1 LNCEIDMKGDARVDS
16 LIGAKTRIEGKVF
29 FVGGL
34 RLEGSICGNVR
45 ARPEEPG
52 TLIVSKQGRIDG
64 EVAGPH
70 LVVNGIIN
78 GQVTGFETL
87 VVNGTING
95 QVTGFETLEL
105 RSSAR
110 VSGDVYYKLMAV
122 RQGAIVEGR
131 LAKCAAGDPKQAAE
145 LEPAFS
151 G

>member
-1 LNCEIDMKGDARVDS
+1 MKGDARVDS
-16 LIGAKTRIEGKVF
+16 LIGAKTRIEGEVF
-29 FVGGL
+29 FVGVL
-34 RLEGSICGNVR
+34 RLEGTICGNVR
-45 ARPEEPG
+45 ARLEQPG
-52 TLIVSKQGRIDG
+52 TLIVSAQGLIDG

-70 LVVNGIIN
+70 LVVNGI
-78 GQVTGFETL
+78 
-87 VVNGTING
+87 ING

-110 VSGDVYYKLMAV
+110 VSGDVYYKLRAV